1 MRGVLAGLSHDASR
15 ASLTQAVIE
24 GVAFSMR
31 DCVRALAES
40 GTEIT
45 VAGVIGGGARSRTWI
60 AILSSVL
67 AIPLNRLAE
76 AEHGAALGAA
86 RLARL
91 AATGESP
98 DAVCRAP
105 PIIETVAPEPALTD
119 AYQRRF
125 TRYLELSSAARET
138 SPRRTTARRLSRE
151 ATLRPGLGAS
161 PWVRPGRLYAQNFV
175 RFAA

>member
-1 MRGVLAGLSHDASR
+1 
-15 ASLTQAVIE
+15 LTQAVIE

-138 SPRRTTARRLSRE
+138 SPRRTTARR
-151 ATLRPGLGAS
+151 
-161 PWVRPGRLYAQNFV
+161 
-175 RFAA
+175 